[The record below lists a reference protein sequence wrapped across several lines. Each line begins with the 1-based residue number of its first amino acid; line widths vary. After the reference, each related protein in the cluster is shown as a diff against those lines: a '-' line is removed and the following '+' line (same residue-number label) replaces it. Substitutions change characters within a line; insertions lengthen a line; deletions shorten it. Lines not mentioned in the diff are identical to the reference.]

1 LGIPNEVR
9 EVISAWNIGKVQT
22 SELAKRGVVNR
33 NLILGTLSGKYVLRQ
48 VSRTHHK
55 SPRDLEFELAYLDYL
70 KRASFPYEIPSAIP
84 TTKGRLFVTVQGHYY
99 WLYKFLEGTFVD
111 KLDEPRLAQLA
122 KMMAAYH
129 RLIEESGL
137 NNGKPVTDLYNTA
150 ATLREIATYR
160 SEILRKN
167 ERDQKETIF
176 LDESARMIEILRHLD
191 DLPQPG
197 PRLYPIH
204 RDLNSENLLWGEDRL
219 SGVIDFEHVS
229 ESNDPVV
236 KDLAVT
242 MQYSCRDGRLG
253 HQLDIDSANHFLHE
267 YTRYHRLPNEEIEL
281 IPDLM
286 TAGFLED
293 FVYAFWMVKNDPDRA
308 KQSEK
313 DGYGLTLFSKAAE
326 WNNQNRERI
335 SQAFSK

>member
-1 LGIPNEVR
+1 LGIPKEVR
-9 EVISAWNIGKVQT
+9 EAISAWNIGKVQT

-33 NLILGTLSGKYVLRQ
+33 NLILGTPSGKYVLRQ
-48 VSRTHHK
+48 VSHTHHK

-70 KRASFPYEIPSAIP
+70 KRASFPYEIPSAMP
-84 TTKGRLFVTVQGHYY
+84 TTKGRLFVAVRGHYY
-99 WLYKFLEGTFVD
+99 WLYEFLEGIFVD
-111 KLDEPRLAQLA
+111 KLDEPRLRKLA
-122 KMMAAYH
+122 EMMAAYH

-137 NNGKPVTDLYNTA
+137 NNGKPVSDLYNKA
-150 ATLREIATYR
+150 ATLREIAQYR

-167 ERDQKETIF
+167 KRDQKEIIF
-176 LDESARMIEILRHLD
+176 LEESAKAIEVLRHFD
-191 DLPQPG
+191 DLPQPRVG
-197 PRLYPIH
+197 LYPIH
-204 RDLNSENLLWGEDRL
+204 RDLNSENLIWKEAGL

-242 MQYSCRDGRLG
+242 MQYSCRDSRFR
-253 HQLDIDSANHFLHE
+253 HQLDIDSANRFLDE
-267 YTRYHRLPNEEIEL
+267 YTHYHPLPDKEIEL

-293 FVYAFWMVKNDPDRA
+293 FVYAFWMVRNDPDRA

-326 WNNQNRERI
+326 WSNQNRERV